1 MPTTAHRI
9 ATVRAFNRFYT
20 RQIGVL
26 QEGLLESPMSL
37 TEVRVLWELANH
49 ETSTATDIGSE
60 LGLDPGYLSRVL
72 RRLRKLGL
80 IARKRS
86 PDDGRQSLVWLTER
100 GREEFAKLNAAAD
113 AEIEAMLDALP
124 DESQRRVVD
133 AMKAIEALLGGRS
146 ERKVPYILR
155 PPRPGD
161 LGWIVQRHG
170 TVYAREQGWDD
181 RFEGLVA
188 GIVSRFVK
196 HHDPK
201 RERCWIAE
209 VDGENVGSVC
219 LVKKTKTVAQLRM
232 LLVEPQARGLG
243 IGARLVDE
251 CVRFARDAGY
261 RRIILWTD
269 SVLHSARRIYEAAGF
284 DLVREEPH
292 DEFGQDLI
300 GQVWERAL

>member
-1 MPTTAHRI
+1 MPTNARRI

-20 RQIGVL
+20 RRIGVL
-26 QEGLLESPMSL
+26 QEGLLESPLSL

-49 ETSTATDIGSE
+49 ETSTATGIGAE
-60 LGLDPGYLSRVL
+60 LGLDAGYLSRVL
-72 RRLRKLGL
+72 RRLRKQGL

-86 PDDGRQSLVWLTER
+86 PDDGRQSLLWLTDR
-100 GREEFAKLNAAAD
+100 GRVEFAKLNAAAD
-113 AEIEAMLDALP
+113 AEIETLLGALP
-124 DESQRRVVD
+124 EENQRRVVD
-133 AMKAIEALLGGRS
+133 AMRTIETMLGGTAG
-146 ERKVPYILR
+146 RKVPYILR
-155 PPRPGD
+155 PPRAGD

-170 TVYAREQGWDD
+170 AVYAREQGWDD

-188 GIVSRFVK
+188 GIVSRFVR

-209 VDGENVGSVC
+209 IDGENVGSVC
-219 LVKKTKTVAQLRM
+219 LVKKTKTIAQLRM

-269 SVLHSARRIYEAAGF
+269 SVLLSARRIYEGAGF
-284 DLVREEPH
+284 ELTREEPH
-292 DEFGQDLI
+292 DEFGNDLI
-300 GQVWERAL
+300 GQVWEMEL